1 MTYEYVH
8 NHSNMISN
16 ICEVCGKEFETS
28 RPAKYCS
35 EDCKKEARNERRRAS
50 RNVSNVKVCSI
61 CGNEFKGHG
70 NSKYCST
77 ECAIEGNR
85 RLARDRVIDYEARN
99 ERRRAS
105 RRTSKL
111 CPICGKEF
119 IGTGRDKYC
128 SNECSHEARL
138 MMYRSRT
145 DRHTECM
152 EMFNESYAKMIYQ
165 ALKRAGGKSEL
176 SGVESDDL
184 IVHHLNGYHW
194 DLAGRCDL
202 ANVIVLTYD
211 EHQHFHSIYGN
222 KFNTVEQF
230 NEFINMY

>member
-1 MTYEYVH
+1 MTYEYELFDGSDYDLFNDSDSWIYEDESTNVFDLLTDDTH
-8 NHSNMISN
+8 EPCLYS
-16 ICEVCGKEFETS
+16 S
-28 RPAKYCS
+28 RLIA
-35 EDCKKEARNERRRAS
+35 
-50 RNVSNVKVCSI
+50 NV
-61 CGNEFKGHG
+61 
-70 NSKYCST
+70 NSKTNTAYIKRIVYFNGEYDTDSIV
-77 ECAIEGNR
+77 EDDIPIYGKRFGLGHNGKLIEHEPQ
-85 RLARDRVIDYEARN
+85 LI
-99 ERRRAS
+99 
-105 RRTSKL
+105 K
-111 CPICGKEF
+111 CPICGRYF
-119 IGTGRDKYC
+119 VDWYRTRKYC
-128 SNECSHEARL
+128 SDECSDEARL

-202 ANVIVLTYD
+202 ANVIVLTRE
-211 EHQHFHSIYGN
+211 EHEHFHSIYGN

>member
-35 EDCKKEARNERRRAS
+35 EDCKHEAKKARRRAS
-50 RNVSNVKVCSI
+50 RKVSKV
-61 CGNEFKGHG
+61 
-70 NSKYCST
+70 
-77 ECAIEGNR
+77 
-85 RLARDRVIDYEARN
+85 
-99 ERRRAS
+99 
-105 RRTSKL
+105 

-211 EHQHFHSIYGN
+211 EHEHFHSIYGN